1 MTFESEAPD
10 APRHDGPTSSE
21 AARPDSSPPDPP
33 ARSPMTLVTIVAER
47 ILRDRVLEGIRKA
60 GSRGFTLT
68 DVTGEGSR
76 LIHAHEW
83 EGPSVKVETLVS
95 PEVAERIVAMV
106 AERYFEHHAVIVY
119 TAEVQV
125 VRARRFL
132 PESGPAWGQDRA
144 TDDG

>member
-1 MTFESEAPD
+1 
-10 APRHDGPTSSE
+10 
-21 AARPDSSPPDPP
+21 
-33 ARSPMTLVTIVAER
+33 MTLVTIVAER

-132 PESGPAWGQDRA
+132 PESDTPRDKDRE
-144 TDDG
+144 TLDP